1 MTKTTNQTYAVAFS
15 GGKDSTLALDRAI
28 RKGLNVKYLVNIYNE
43 ETNRVRFHGF
53 KKEIIKAQADALSLE
68 LIQSGSTNKNF
79 EHIFLE
85 GLKILKDKKADGIIF
100 GDIHLENVKSWFEE
114 RTKKFGFDHIE
125 PLWKNPPKTLITE
138 MINKGYKTTITN
150 IDLEKA
156 NENWLG
162 KVITK
167 DLIQEFEKSEIDLCG
182 ENGEYHSF
190 VSDGPLFTHPI
201 SFGLGLITKSKTH
214 ATIDIILDN

>member
-1 MTKTTNQTYAVAFS
+1 MKTYAVAFS

-28 RKGLNVKYLVNIYNE
+28 RMGLKVKYLVNIYSE

-53 KKEIIKAQADALSLE
+53 KKEIIKAQADALGLE
-68 LIQSGSTNKNF
+68 LIQSGSNNENF
-79 EHIFLE
+79 EQIFIE
-85 GLKILKDKKADGIIF
+85 GLKILKNKNVDGIIF
-100 GDIHLENVKSWFEE
+100 GDIHLEEVKKWFEE
-114 RTKKFGFDHIE
+114 RTTKYGFEHIE
-125 PLWKNPPKTLITE
+125 PLWKNPQKTLITE
-138 MINKGYKTTITN
+138 IVNRGYKATLTN

-156 NENWLG
+156 NGSWLG

-167 DLIQEFEKSEIDLCG
+167 NLIQEFEKAEIDLCG

-190 VSDGPLFTHPI
+190 VSDGPLFNHPI

-214 ATIDIILDN
+214 ATIDIILDNL